1 MIATNS
7 EPRPI
12 EVFSASRAVLTA
24 TAIVVLGA
32 GLLSST
38 AAVRAAN
45 EGFDTRIIG
54 LLGSANYAGFLLGAL
69 LGPRLVT
76 RVGHIRVYAA
86 LASLA
91 ASFTLLL
98 PAVVQPVV
106 WFPARFI
113 LGLAMSGIY
122 VVVESWLNATSTN
135 DSRGRLLALYL
146 VISNVAFGAGQV
158 LFIWTDPDSYT
169 PFLAASAIASMSV
182 IPLSLSTI
190 PAPVHDTT
198 HRGLP
203 IRAVIVAAPLAPL
216 TSLMSG
222 IGISVIVSL
231 GAVYGT
237 RTGMTA
243 AEIGLFVAIG
253 SLGGIVLQ
261 WPIGS
266 LSDRYPRRLV
276 ILFVNLGAAAMAL
289 AGAYAP
295 DASVL
300 VFVAVGA
307 YAAISYPLYSL
318 AMSHLNDVLA
328 PDLRIPAAGVLIL
341 AYGSGSV
348 IGPAIGSSL
357 LDWDPTGFWLTLA
370 LSNLAITPYVL
381 YRILTRPR
389 IQQQGR
395 HVPFS
400 AEITP
405 DPSMLVDHDEDPA
418 WSADRS
424 GGTGEL

>member
-1 MIATNS
+1 MIISNF
-7 EPRPI
+7 EPRPFG
-12 EVFSASRAVLTA
+12 VFSASRAILTA
-24 TAIVVLGA
+24 TATVVLGA

-69 LGPRLVT
+69 VGPRLVA
-76 RVGHIRVYAA
+76 RVGHIRVYSA
-86 LASLA
+86 LASVA

-98 PAVVQPVV
+98 PAAVHPAAWLPV
-106 WFPARFI
+106 RFV
-113 LGLAMSGIY
+113 LGMSMSGIY
-122 VVVESWLNATSTN
+122 VVVESWLNSTSTN

-146 VISNVAFGAGQV
+146 VVSNVAFGAGQA

-169 PFLAASAIASMSV
+169 PFLAASAICSLS
-182 IPLSLSTI
+182 ILPISLSTI
-190 PAPVHDTT
+190 PAPMHDTT
-198 HRGLP
+198 HRGVP
-203 IRAVIVAAPLAPL
+203 FRAVIRSAPLAPL
-216 TSLMSG
+216 TSFTSG

-237 RTGMTA
+237 QTGMTA
-243 AEIGLFVAIG
+243 AEIGLFVAVG

-266 LSDRYPRRLV
+266 LSDRQPRRVV
-276 ILFVNLGAAAMAL
+276 ILAVNLAAAAMAL

-300 VFVAVGA
+300 VFVALGA

-318 AMSHLNDVLA
+318 AMSHLNDVLD
-328 PDLRIPAAGVLIL
+328 PELRIPAAGVLIL

-348 IGPAIGSSL
+348 IGPFLGSSL

-370 LSNLAITPYVL
+370 LSNLAITPYLL

-389 IQQQGR
+389 IAQQLR

-405 DPSMLVDHDEDPA
+405 DPSMLVDQDDRLDETSSEP
-418 WSADRS
+418 
-424 GGTGEL
+424 